1 MERGFSEV
9 DYGHQFYA
17 PQLVE
22 KDGEAIMLGW
32 MGLPAQD
39 DTPTVAQGWVH
50 TLTLPRRVWLED
62 GWLRQAPLWSL
73 GSAPTES
80 AREGFGSV
88 AMLQAGEGTYALVD
102 ASGATAFLVAYGGGE
117 LRLTSGEDERVVPCP
132 AGTLELIADGCAV
145 EVFAGDGRIA
155 GASAVFGA
163 GDARWRG
170 WEAR

>member
-1 MERGFSEV
+1 MLADGSTHYASSDQCGYLVGRLDGTVFHVERGFSEL

-39 DTPTVAQGWVH
+39 DTPTVEEGWVH

-62 GWLRQAPLWSL
+62 GWLRQAPVWEL
-73 GSAPTES
+73 PEND
-80 AREGFGSV
+80 SV

-102 ASGATAFLVAYGGGE
+102 DSGAEAFRVTYGGGE
-117 LRLTSGEDERVVPCP
+117 LRLACGLS
-132 AGTLELIADGCAV
+132 LIH
-145 EVFAGDGRIA
+145 I
-155 GASAVFGA
+155 
-163 GDARWRG
+163 
-170 WEAR
+170 